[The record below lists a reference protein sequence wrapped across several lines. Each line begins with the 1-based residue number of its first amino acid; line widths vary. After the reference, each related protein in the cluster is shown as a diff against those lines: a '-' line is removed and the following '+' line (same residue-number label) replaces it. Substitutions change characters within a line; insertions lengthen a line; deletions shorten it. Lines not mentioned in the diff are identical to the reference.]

1 MFGGRNHADDADLD
15 CIDSPNLIR
24 EAERTA
30 RKEGRTQSEL
40 AREAL
45 RVYIEE
51 RRWRKLLRDTA
62 ARAEVPG
69 LRNEYGVARLVDAG
83 RK

>member
-1 MFGGRNHADDADLD
+1 MRTTRTWTVSLP
-15 CIDSPNLIR
+15 PNLIR

-30 RKEGRTQSEL
+30 KEEDRTKSEL
-40 AREAL
+40 VREAL

-51 RRWRKLLRDTA
+51 RRWRKLQRDTA
-62 ARAEVPG
+62 ARAEVLG
-69 LRNEYGVARLVDAG
+69 LRNEDDVARLVDSG

>member
-1 MFGGRNHADDADLD
+1 MRTTRTWTV
-15 CIDSPNLIR
+15 SRPPNLSR

-30 RKEGRTQSEL
+30 NGKDRTKSEL
-40 AREAL
+40 VREAL
-45 RVYIEE
+45 RVSIEE
-51 RRWRKLLRDTA
+51 RRRRKLLRDTA

-69 LRNEYGVARLVDAG
+69 LRNEDDVARLVDAG